1 MTRWAR
7 VAEAVALIVGS
18 LLFCALCIE
27 VSLRLVPEMLG
38 VKMANQLFSAYTR
51 RPGGMYFEED
61 STGMFFMHPSHR
73 IRAYFNGYAWDHET
87 DARGFRNPPGRPVD
101 GTLLLGDSLIY
112 GHGVDEAESVAG
124 HLEARYGVPVY
135 NLSRQGDC
143 LYQHYVL
150 LRLHLEAF
158 APERVVLFVFQNDFD
173 DLMQNRGLALL
184 TSAPEIARADYATLR
199 EAIAVA
205 EPDPHPWS
213 RSIRYRSLTYRLILA
228 LRSRIRHLP
237 AGTAASGRSDV
248 AIDPIAA
255 PLLDDAMLPVL
266 RDYYDR
272 ILGDLAV
279 RADAV
284 GAELDVVYLDAYPTT
299 TPATREAE
307 RRARELVFGAASR
320 HGIATFDTGDLLAG
334 CDACILPGDG
344 HLTAEGNARLARFL
358 HEALAL

>member
-1 MTRWAR
+1 
-7 VAEAVALIVGS
+7 
-18 LLFCALCIE
+18 
-27 VSLRLVPEMLG
+27 
-38 VKMANQLFSAYTR
+38 
-51 RPGGMYFEED
+51 MYFED
-61 STGMFFMHPSHR
+61 STGMFFMHPSQR

-87 DARGFRNPPGRPVD
+87 DARGFRNPSGRRVD

-150 LRLHLEAF
+150 LRMHLEAF

-173 DLMQNRGLALL
+173 DLMQHRGLALL
-184 TSAPEIARADYATLR
+184 SSAPEIERTDYASLR
-199 EAIAVA
+199 EAIATA
-205 EPDPHPWS
+205 EPDPHSWW
-213 RSIRYRSLTYRLILA
+213 RSVRYRSLTYRLVLA
-228 LRSRIRHLP
+228 LRNRIRHLP
-237 AGTAASGRSDV
+237 FDAAASGKSEV
-248 AIDPIAA
+248 TIDPIAA
-255 PLLDDAMLPVL
+255 PLLDDAVLPVL

-272 ILGDLAV
+272 ILGDLAL

-299 TPATREAE
+299 TAATREAD
-307 RRARELVFGAASR
+307 RRARELVFGATAQ
-320 HGIATFDTGDLLAG
+320 HGIATFDTGDLVAD
-334 CDACILPGDG
+334 CNACILPGDG
-344 HLTAEGNARLARFL
+344 HLTSEGNAWLATFL